1 VTSLPGP
8 AKPLEGRLE
17 PPSQAVPG
25 LRRAAEA
32 LSAISRWVCFAGA
45 AVIAL
50 LPFPILYE
58 IVLDKLQRPP
68 DWVFEISGYAMIALA
83 LAASGYGLRTGH
95 HFRVTLLL
103 DAFPRLAPLLDRF
116 SGLLQLAFGVVLTI
130 AGWDQAYSSL
140 IQDLRSATL
149 LGVPQFW
156 PQLALPIG
164 GVVIALQGLATLLH
178 PSVQRGLR
186 EV

>member
-1 VTSLPGP
+1 
-8 AKPLEGRLE
+8 
-17 PPSQAVPG
+17 
-25 LRRAAEA
+25 LRRIAEA
-32 LSAISRWVCFAGA
+32 LSAISQWTCFAGA
-45 AVIAL
+45 AVIAI

-103 DAFPRLAPLLDRF
+103 DSFSNLAPFLERF
-116 SGLLQLAFGVVLTI
+116 SGLLQLAFGIVLTI
-130 AGWDQAYSSL
+130 AGWDQAYASL
-140 IQDLRSATL
+140 VQDLRSATL

-164 GVVIALQGLATLLH
+164 GIVIALQGLATLLY
-178 PSVQRGLR
+178 PDVRRGLR
-186 EV
+186 EI

>member
-1 VTSLPGP
+1 M
-8 AKPLEGRLE
+8 
-17 PPSQAVPG
+17 
-25 LRRAAEA
+25 
-32 LSAISRWVCFAGA
+32 CFAGA

-103 DAFPRLAPLLDRF
+103 DSFPKFAPFLDRL
-116 SGLLQLAFGVVLTI
+116 SGLLQLAFGIVLTV
-130 AGWDQAYSSL
+130 AGWDQAYASL
-140 IQDLRSATL
+140 TQDMRSATL

-164 GVVIALQGLATLLH
+164 GVVIALQGLATLLD
-178 PSVQRGLR
+178 PNVRRGLR
-186 EV
+186 EI

>member
-1 VTSLPGP
+1 M
-8 AKPLEGRLE
+8 
-17 PPSQAVPG
+17 
-25 LRRAAEA
+25 RRIAEA
-32 LSAISRWVCFAGA
+32 LSAISQWVCFAGA

-95 HFRVTLLL
+95 HFRVTILL
-103 DAFPRLAPLLDRF
+103 DAFPKFAPFLDRF
-116 SGLLQLAFGVVLTI
+116 SGFLQLAFGIVLTI
-130 AGWDQAYSSL
+130 AGWNQAHSSL
-140 IQDLRSATL
+140 VQDLRSATL

-164 GVVIALQGLATLLH
+164 GVVIALQGLATLLY
-178 PSVQRGLR
+178 PNVRRGLR
-186 EV
+186 EI